1 MAGQHQD
8 VPPVRDRRRF
18 PRYRV
23 KDGALAFIGTVPGAI
38 VDISEGG
45 MAVHYAVFGREP
57 NRNLRLDIFLG
68 SDDFLLKDIPASIV
82 NDTTLD
88 PDAPFRAVQVKRFS
102 LRFGELT
109 DQQKSSLR
117 YFILHNT
124 VSEA

>member
-1 MAGQHQD
+1 MTGQHQG
-8 VPPVRDRRRF
+8 VPSVTDRRRF

-23 KDGALAFIGTVPGAI
+23 KDGALAFIGAVPGAI

-57 NRNLRLDIFLG
+57 DRNLRLDIFLG

-82 NDTTLD
+82 NDSTLD

-102 LRFGELT
+102 LRFGELS